1 MNGAAQKPIE
11 EANVWIR
18 DSFDSEREWIIEL
31 SPSAINDIEK
41 AVDAAADA
49 GHAPQDLRPET
60 FPLPRLKATLSDIY
74 EIMENGRGFTVVR
87 GWPSERHNHQE
98 NLLAFCGIASYFGEA
113 KVQNYEGEPIVGV
126 IDKDK
131 PYYHTSRG

>member
-74 EIMENGRGFTVVR
+74 EIIENGRGFAVVR
-87 GWPSERHNHQE
+87 GWPSERHTPPRKSPRILRHRRLFRRSE
-98 NLLAFCGIASYFGEA
+98 STEL
-113 KVQNYEGEPIVGV
+113 
-126 IDKDK
+126 
-131 PYYHTSRG
+131 

>member
-31 SPSAINDIEK
+31 TPSAINDIEK

-49 GHAPQDLRPET
+49 GHAPQDLRT
-60 FPLPRLKATLSDIY
+60 RNLSPAPPQSNALGY
-74 EIMENGRGFTVVR
+74 LR
-87 GWPSERHNHQE
+87 
-98 NLLAFCGIASYFGEA
+98 
-113 KVQNYEGEPIVGV
+113 NY
-126 IDKDK
+126 
-131 PYYHTSRG
+131 